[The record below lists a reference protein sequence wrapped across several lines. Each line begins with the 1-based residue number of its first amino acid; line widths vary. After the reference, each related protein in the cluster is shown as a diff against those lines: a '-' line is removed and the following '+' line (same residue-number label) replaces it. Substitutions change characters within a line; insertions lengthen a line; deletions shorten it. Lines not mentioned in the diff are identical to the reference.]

1 MAEKK
6 GAAETK
12 ESGETVVLEKGK
24 ERVDQKGFND
34 DGMDVG
40 LMKGFDCSM
49 RTKAIDYSAITKT
62 TVKLIGA
69 KFAMGWASKFNLHGQ
84 KLKPGQFVTVGGE
97 TMVVERLQEAL
108 AKQVGWSAYKE
119 ARTAGTQK
127 VSNKDL
133 VTVSRICKAFAK
145 STINMILKG
154 IDKPEEDS
162 LALAESSGLP
172 RQYAFICSPYGMT
185 NEEIVE
191 QDSALTKFFEG
202 FDMIITKAKKEGWV
216 EGSTKRSHLK
226 EYEALKSFRGIEIP
240 GEPSEVKGTGKNSK

>member
-1 MAEKK
+1 MADKK
-6 GAAETK
+6 AAPETK
-12 ESGETVVLEKGK
+12 DSGENVILEKGK
-24 ERVDQKGFND
+24 EKVDLKGFND

-40 LMKGFDCSM
+40 QMKGFECSM

-84 KLKPGQFVTVGGE
+84 KLKPGQFVTIGQE
-97 TMVVERLQEAL
+97 TMTVERLQEAL
-108 AKQVGWSAYKE
+108 AKQIGWGAYKE

-145 STINMILKG
+145 STINMVLKG
-154 IDKPEEDS
+154 YDKPEEDS
-162 LALAESSGLP
+162 LTLAKESGLP
-172 RQYAFICSPYGMT
+172 PQFAFICSPYGMT
-185 NEEIVE
+185 NEEISE

-202 FDMIITKAKKEGWV
+202 
-216 EGSTKRSHLK
+216 L
-226 EYEALKSFRGIEIP
+226 
-240 GEPSEVKGTGKNSK
+240 